1 MFAGLKG
8 AVPILLGGF
17 IVAEGVPDHD
27 RLYGI
32 VVVVVVLSVVVQG
45 SLVPSV
51 AERLGVPMRVV
62 EPEPW
67 ALGVRLR
74 DEPDGVHRLT
84 VATGSPAD
92 GSRIAELDSLPE
104 SAWISFVVRGGQ
116 LVQVTPRTVLRD
128 GDEVLVLGAP
138 VDSELLRAV
147 FHGPGER

>member
-1 MFAGLKG
+1 MSARTTSQRPVQMAPNTIEHFY
-8 AVPILLGGF
+8 LG
-17 IVAEGVPDHD
+17 
-27 RLYGI
+27 
-32 VVVVVVLSVVVQG
+32 
-45 SLVPSV
+45 
-51 AERLGVPMRVV
+51 
-62 EPEPW
+62 
-67 ALGVRLR
+67 
-74 DEPDGVHRLT
+74 
-84 VATGSPAD
+84 